1 MRGAVV
7 VAVGAAREESDPLKR
22 PVGRRLV
29 AGSPSAAELGR
40 ARAGCSVAGSGLRSL
55 PSPPPSLRH
64 RHQGPAKKSTTV
76 VSTPSSYDQVGDL
89 AQRVRGGMAPA
100 VREGVLLRSGEL
112 WIRIPP
118 PGLPSAS
125 ARRGGRARDADA
137 VPHDVALF
145 PLASPLDG
153 NEELH
158 ASLCSVCSSALVR
171 PTRSSAL
178 GVAFVFVPVHREA
191 DFPHKLRSCGRV
203 FRTCTLFMKNYQ
215 FRFRSWPPCG
225 PA

>member
-1 MRGAVV
+1 
-7 VAVGAAREESDPLKR
+7 VGATEGGTDP
-22 PVGRRLV
+22 
-29 AGSPSAAELGR
+29 ASR
-40 ARAGCSVAGSGLRSL
+40 AR
-55 PSPPPSLRH
+55 
-64 RHQGPAKKSTTV
+64 
-76 VSTPSSYDQVGDL
+76 
-89 AQRVRGGMAPA
+89 
-100 VREGVLLRSGEL
+100 
-112 WIRIPP
+112 
-118 PGLPSAS
+118 
-125 ARRGGRARDADA
+125 RRDGGRARDADA

-158 ASLCSVCSSALVR
+158 ASLCSVSSSAPCPPDKVVR
-171 PTRSSAL
+171 IL

-225 PA
+225 PALPGMFTDQRQFVCPPLWEQCAK